1 MSLDAIV
8 LAGGLGTR
16 LRPVVNDVPK
26 PMAPVNGRPFLELL
40 LEYWMGQGVRRFVLS
55 VGYLSEAITRH
66 FGSRWGG
73 AALEYSV
80 ESEPLG
86 TGGGFLKAL
95 DAIQSN
101 AFLVLNGDTYFA
113 VPLKD
118 LSGYHAECN
127 ADWTMA
133 LFRSSDAKR
142 YQGVSLAE
150 DGRIAS
156 LSGNTVNGGVYL
168 MRRGLPWK
176 ARGRCSLESDL
187 LPQAL
192 ADGWRVCGRV
202 FDRPFVDIGVPQDY
216 QSAGAIIQ

>member
-1 MSLDAIV
+1 VSMDAIV

-40 LEYWMGQGVRRFVLS
+40 LEYWIGQGVRRFVLS
-55 VGYLSEAITRH
+55 VGYLAETIERH
-66 FGSRWGG
+66 FGSRWRG
-73 AALEYSV
+73 AEVDYAREP
-80 ESEPLG
+80 EPLG
-86 TGGGFLKAL
+86 TGGGLLLGLGRAKTEQ
-95 DAIQSN
+95 I
-101 AFLVLNGDTYFA
+101 LVMNGDTYFA
-113 VPLKD
+113 VSLDELVQFHEK
-118 LSGYHAECN
+118 N
-127 ADWTMA
+127 RADWTMA

-176 ARGRCSLESDL
+176 APARCSLENDL

-192 ADGWRVCGRV
+192 ADGWRVYGRV
-202 FDRPFVDIGVPQDY
+202 FERPFVDIGVPQDY